1 MPSRKIVLFSLF
13 MLIYVLGLFSGMFLL
28 QFIPGQETD
37 IYELLPEK
45 RLTAEVN
52 IVAVKQQGET
62 GVMSKGV
69 VEIIANDSGKT
80 RILFNA
86 NPFVEPD
93 TQQSIETASKIAE
106 AFTKKSLEGR
116 DVIYSIEETDAKLI
130 GGPSAGAAL
139 AAATIAAIEG
149 KSIREDVAITGT
161 IEVDGRIGQVGGVIE
176 KSAAAAEN
184 GLKEFFVPLGQSKV
198 TYYEQQVKEE
208 KRGLITI
215 RRVQYVPKLLDLN
228 DYAKDQNWNIE
239 IKEVSNIEELVEA
252 VVE

>member
-1 MPSRKIVLFSLF
+1 MSSKKSVLVTLF
-13 MLIYVLGLFSGMFLL
+13 ILIYVIGLFSGMLLL
-28 QFIPGQETD
+28 QFIPGQETN

-93 TQQSIETASKIAE
+93 TQQSIEVASKIAE

-116 DVIYSIEETDAKLI
+116 DVIYSIEGTDAKLI

-149 KSIREDVAITGT
+149 KKVREDVAITGT
-161 IEVDGRIGQVGGVIE
+161 IEVDGRIGPIGGVIE
-176 KSAAAAEN
+176 KTAAAAEN
-184 GLKEFFVPLGQSKV
+184 GLKEFIVPLGQSKV

-208 KRGLITI
+208 KRGFITI
-215 RRVQYVPKLLDLN
+215 RRVQYVPKILDLN
-228 DYAKDQNWNIE
+228 DYARDQNWNIE
-239 IKEVSNIEELVEA
+239 IKEVRDIGELVEA
-252 VVE
+252 VIE